1 MAITDSDRDA
11 VVTALE
17 EWTATTGEAY
27 VRARALARQTDRS
40 PKTVG
45 TVLAALAGTDVRGV
59 DLEPPQHLAISVWK
73 ENSEYATYR
82 VVDTRSDASTEEDDD
97 ADTATD
103 CDTPTE
109 ETTGEEPE
117 SDDDSALVTDGGQ
130 AVPTC
135 PGCGGHVADVW
146 NAETGACESCG
157 EPLTDTAPD
166 RDDAIAITNPGRHAD
181 SLLPRQRTRR
191 YADSTCTDR
200 GRCPD
205 SEQRHAR
212 QRPVVTTAGS
222 PAWPAVHA
230 VVSQR

>member
-1 MAITDSDRDA
+1 MAITDADRDA

-45 TVLAALAGTDVRGV
+45 TVLAALAGTEVRGV
-59 DLEPPQHLAISVWK
+59 DVEPPQHLAISVWK
-73 ENSEYATYR
+73 ENSQFPTYH
-82 VVDTRSDASTEEDDD
+82 VVDTRSDATTEEDG
-97 ADTATD
+97 DTDGDRPGDET
-103 CDTPTE
+103 
-109 ETTGEEPE
+109 TTGEETE
-117 SDDDSALVTDGGQ
+117 SDGDSAIVTDGGQ
-130 AVPTC
+130 VVPTC

-157 EPLTDTAPD
+157 EPLTDTVPD
-166 RDDAIAITNPGRHAD
+166 RDDATAITNPRRGAD
-181 SLLPRQRTRR
+181 SPLLRQRTRR
-191 YADSTCTDR
+191 CADSTCTDR